1 LTSPLVSLAA
11 SVRRAS
17 YGQAGMGNWIVQG
30 DNAVVLEAMQQVLG
44 QSVRC
49 IYIDPPYN
57 NREEYEH
64 YTDDRGHEEW
74 LHGMEERLALMW
86 PLLRMDG
93 SIWISIDDGEAHYLK
108 VLCDRLFGRDRFV
121 TTVVWNHRKSRENRR
136 VFSHN
141 HEYIL
146 VYAADPVQFAR
157 SRNDMPLTAEI
168 LGRYKNPDNDSRGPW
183 QSISANVQAGHA
195 VASQFYEIVSPS
207 GAHHCPPPGRCWV
220 FGESKMSR
228 EIEAGNVWF
237 GKDGR
242 GVPRLKKFLRDCS
255 RGVTPD
261 TLWSADDVGTTHEA
275 KREVLALFP
284 GTHPFDTPKPER
296 LISRILDVATDSGDL
311 VLDAYLGSGTTAA
324 VAHKTG
330 RQYFGIEE
338 GEHAASICA
347 RRLEKV
353 VDGEQGGVS
362 SLVGWTGGG
371 GFDFFGWN
379 ALSEDLAALDEG
391 APRRREAR
399 PFWPQGIG
407 MPATELC

>member
-1 LTSPLVSLAA
+1 MTSPLVSLAP
-11 SVRRAS
+11 SVREAS
-17 YGQAGMGNWIVQG
+17 YGQAGTGNWIVQG
-30 DNAVVLEAMQQVLG
+30 DNAVVLRAMQQVLS

-49 IYIDPPYN
+49 VYIDPPYN

-64 YTDDRGHEEW
+64 YTDDQGHEEW
-74 LHGMEERLALMW
+74 LRDMEERLALLW
-86 PLLRMDG
+86 PLLRSDG
-93 SIWISIDDGEAHYLK
+93 SIWISIDDGECHYLK

-121 TTVVWNHRKSRENRR
+121 TSVVWNHRKSRENRR

-146 VYAADPVQFAR
+146 VYAADPVLFAR
-157 SRNDMPLTAEI
+157 SRNDMPLTPEI
-168 LGRYKNPDNDSRGPW
+168 LSRYKNPDSDSRGPW

-195 VASQFYEIVSPS
+195 VANQFYEIASP
-207 GAHHCPPPGRCWV
+207 GGERHLPPPGRCWV
-220 FGESKMSR
+220 FSESKMLK

-242 GVPRLKKFLRDCS
+242 GVPRLKKFLRDSS

-261 TLWSADDVGTTHEA
+261 TLWSADEVGTTHEA

-284 GTHPFDTPKPER
+284 GVHPFDTPKPER
-296 LISRILDVATDSGDL
+296 LVSRILEIATRPGDL

-330 RQYFGIEE
+330 RQYFGVEE

-353 VDGEQGGVS
+353 IAGEQGGVS
-362 SLVGWTGGG
+362 PLVGWTGGG
-371 GFDFFGWN
+371 GFDFLSLD
-379 ALSEDLAALDEG
+379 ALPEAST
-391 APRRREAR
+391 APHSSTPTRREPR
-399 PFWPQGIG
+399 PFWAKEIG
-407 MPATELC
+407 APVADFC

>member
-1 LTSPLVSLAA
+1 MTSPLGSLPAP
-11 SVRRAS
+11 VRRAS
-17 YGQAGMGNWIVQG
+17 YGQTGTGNFIVQG
-30 DNAVVLEAMQQVLG
+30 DNAVVLRAMQQVLS

-49 IYIDPPYN
+49 VYIDPPYN

-64 YTDDRGHEEW
+64 YTDNQGHEEW
-74 LHGMEERLALMW
+74 LRGMEERLALLW
-86 PLLRMDG
+86 PLLRTDG
-93 SIWISIDDGEAHYLK
+93 SIWVSIDDGEAHYLK

-121 TTVVWNHRKSRENRR
+121 TSVVWNHRKSRENRR

-146 VYAADPVQFAR
+146 VYAADPLQFAR

-168 LGRYKNPDNDSRGPW
+168 LGRYKNPDGDARGPW

-195 VASQFYEIVSPS
+195 VASQFYEIVSPR
-207 GAHHCPPPGRCWV
+207 GVCHCPPPGRCWV
-220 FGESKMSR
+220 FSEPKMLK

-242 GVPRLKKFLRDCS
+242 GVPRLKKFLRDCT

-261 TLWSADDVGTTHEA
+261 TLWNADDVGTTHEA

-284 GTHPFDTPKPER
+284 GVHPFDTPKPER
-296 LISRILDVATDSGDL
+296 LISRILEVATDPGDL

-324 VAHKTG
+324 VAHKMG
-330 RQYFGIEE
+330 RRYFGVEE

-353 VDGEQGGVS
+353 IDGEQGGVS
-362 SLVGWTGGG
+362 SEVGWPGGG
-371 GFDFFGWN
+371 GFDFSSWDAF
-379 ALSEDLAALDEG
+379 SEDLAVFHKRTPTRQGPKA
-391 APRRREAR
+391 
-399 PFWPQGIG
+399 FWPRGLG
-407 MPATELC
+407 VPAADLC